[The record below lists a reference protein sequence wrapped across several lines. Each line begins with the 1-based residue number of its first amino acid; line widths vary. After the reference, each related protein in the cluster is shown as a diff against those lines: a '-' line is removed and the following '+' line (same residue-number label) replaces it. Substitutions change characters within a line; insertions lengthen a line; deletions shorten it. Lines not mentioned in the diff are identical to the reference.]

1 MPSEATGLWK
11 LGTSFVNRTGA
22 FKKRKSMRGA
32 GIALFSFSDVKV
44 LCPADLQVQL
54 SMLARKCNEK
64 ECSMKKLLVTVF
76 VFCLAGSVL
85 ADDHGNK
92 IAFEKRQDSAKM
104 EVTSVHLTET
114 GGTIMAE
121 GQMGSYGRTYVT
133 YTLTAIPGGT
143 TGRVKVSGRGAM
155 EDGSFASGNGEG
167 IYSRNGTIFKIHFL
181 VNMQDGT
188 QNLDEVIFNAF
199 TRELSHDVYIIQ

>member
-1 MPSEATGLWK
+1 MQ
-11 LGTSFVNRTGA
+11 NQ
-22 FKKRKSMRGA
+22 
-32 GIALFSFSDVKV
+32 I
-44 LCPADLQVQL
+44 
-54 SMLARKCNEK
+54 EK
-64 ECSMKKLLVTVF
+64 EQSMKKLLVPIFALWLT
-76 VFCLAGSVL
+76 GSVF

-92 IAFEKRQDSAKM
+92 IAFEKRQGSAEM

-114 GGTIMAE
+114 GGTITAE

-133 YTLTAIPGGT
+133 YTLTTIAGGT

-167 IYSRNGTIFKIHFL
+167 IYSREGTVFTLHFL
-181 VNMQDGT
+181 INMQDGT

-199 TRELSHDVYIIQ
+199 TRELTHDVYIVQ